1 MVICRDMNHD
11 MVDIAKETWL
21 SSPGRKGR
29 DTNRASATDSITRRP
44 AGAPWRVLIVEDQ
57 ALVALDLSA
66 AFMRSGFEAVSI
78 AATCED
84 AVRKA
89 AATRADVVVA
99 DIHLGDGD
107 DGITATQRI
116 RAQHR
121 IPVLYVT
128 AYREPEILDRLE
140 TGPDIDVFF
149 KPFNVT
155 SLIAVVRRLLQQQ

>member
-1 MVICRDMNHD
+1 MAIRLDSNQDVF
-11 MVDIAKETWL
+11 DIAKSAWL
-21 SSPGRKGR
+21 IGSGLNGR
-29 DTNRASATDSITRRP
+29 DPDRTSATGSKASRS

-57 ALVALDLSA
+57 ALVAMDLSA
-66 AFMRSGFEAVSI
+66 AFMRSGFEVVGI

-89 AATRADVVVA
+89 LATQADVIVA

-116 RAQHR
+116 RAQHP

-155 SLIAVVRRLLQQQ
+155 SLIAAVRRLLPQ